1 MKYLAL
7 AFSLLASTTLA
18 DQVYKC
24 VDAEGKIT
32 FSSNPFCQ
40 QSQAYAKN
48 RREPLLEVQPARL
61 ATTPVTEKI
70 ELHFARINIAE
81 VLEIIGDVAGI
92 PTEPVALEDTHIS
105 IDQPLRPWLNI
116 FNELALQHSLDYR
129 QAYGKLYIY
138 QLGSMGETIVLNP
151 DLLRWYQSAD
161 TWDVVLKN
169 DGILLAMRAY
179 QDTTLE
185 QRLPNLL
192 RRVREEL
199 GEQAHTNAAETVTL
213 KETFNAGVSG
223 SIAADMSTAEQRN
236 QALAAEAAK
245 RQQIAAR
252 RQSNS
257 QQRQENSKA
266 RCFSAAGSGGC
277 N

>member
-24 VDAEGKIT
+24 VDDEGKIT

-40 QSQAYAKN
+40 QSQAYARN
-48 RREPLLEVQPARL
+48 RHEPLLEIQPARI

-70 ELHFARINIAE
+70 ELHFARINMAE

-92 PTEPVALEDTHIS
+92 PTEPVALEDTQIS
-105 IDQPLRPWLNI
+105 IDQPLRPWLSI
-116 FNELALQHSLDYR
+116 FNELAVQHSLDYR

-213 KETFNAGVSG
+213 KESFNAGVSG

-236 QALAAEAAK
+236 RALAAEAAK
-245 RQQIAAR
+245 RQQIVAR